1 MKNENETLIVIVED
15 GGALI
20 FYSDDWCVDSTSG
33 DPVGFRVASISLDK
47 ENETLHVEME
57 DRQLFV
63 KDTLGSDW
71 KISSF
76 SGSRYLTYT
85 ATEYQNSFKQIEE
98 WSGNC
103 ANS

>member
-1 MKNENETLIVIVED
+1 MKNENETLIVMVET
-15 GGALI
+15 GGALV
-20 FYSDDWCVDSTSG
+20 FYRDGWCVDSTSG

-63 KDTLGSDW
+63 KDSMGLDW

-76 SGSRYLTYT
+76 AKSRYLAYT
-85 ATEYQNSFKQIEE
+85 AIEYQNSIKQIEE
-98 WSGNC
+98 WSENF
-103 ANS
+103 